1 MIEMLCQTFRNQTVM
16 CYLFGMEKMILLMTK
31 FKRASAYTQSH
42 QTLEKKKQGKDF
54 AV

>member
-1 MIEMLCQTFRNQTVM
+1 MIEMLCQTLSNQTVM
-16 CYLFGMEKMILLMTK
+16 CYLFGMEKMMLVMTK

-42 QTLEKKKQGKDF
+42 QTLEKKQGKDF